1 MYSVSFIEYPN
12 EEREKM
18 KKFGAVAL
26 TALLAGSAWT
36 PYAVQANDDVIQVV
50 KEEVKDASDFMRV
63 TGVITN
69 IENRENGLMVTVE
82 SGPENVT
89 NFIIQDKT
97 LLFDSSTTNEM
108 KPGNLKKGMKVEGY
122 YDKNKPMIMIYPT
135 QTTPELFFVI
145 DEEKPGSIKVGK
157 FDEDYLSL
165 DKELKLNLSE
175 ETTMLNQQGEKIG
188 MADLKG
194 KELVVFYS
202 ITTRSLPPQTPPT
215 KIIALDPMTDEGTDE
230 EVEETPETPELPA
243 SVLEM
248 IENDHYMKDGVKM
261 IPLRKVAEELG
272 YNVLSQPKTNGAL
285 LTKGNLSFTISRGEK
300 TYGFNKSLRQ
310 FEVAPELIGGN
321 KTYVSED
328 FLEMLICNN

>member
-1 MYSVSFIEYPN
+1 
-12 EEREKM
+12 M
-18 KKFGAVAL
+18 KKIGAVAL

-36 PYAVQANDDVIQVV
+36 PFTVQANDEVIQVV
-50 KEEVKDASDFMRV
+50 KEEVKDASDFVRV

-82 SGPENVT
+82 SGPDNIT

-97 LLFDSSTTNEM
+97 LLFDSNTTNEL

-122 YDKNKPMIMIYPT
+122 YDKNKPMILIYPT

-157 FDEDYLSL
+157 FDEDFLSL
-165 DKELKLNLSE
+165 DKELKLNLGE
-175 ETTMLNQQGEKIG
+175 ETTLLNQQGEKIG
-188 MADLKG
+188 TADLKG

-215 KIIALDPMTDEGTDE
+215 KVIALDPLGDDAIGEP
-230 EVEETPETPELPA
+230 VEENSEIPK
-243 SVLEM
+243 SVLDM

-285 LTKGNLSFTISRGEK
+285 LTKGNLSFTITRGEK
-300 TYGFNKSLRQ
+300 AYGYNKSLRQ
-310 FEVAPELIGGN
+310 FPVAPELIGGN

-328 FLEMLICNN
+328 FVEMLIGK